1 MLTSGLYTLL
11 VSDRSRADNF
21 HLSGLGVDR
30 KTGVA
35 GQGTVTWK
43 LRLRSGVYRYRSDAH
58 PRLRKT
64 FTVKRP

>member
-1 MLTSGLYTLL
+1 MLTAGLYMLL

-21 HLSGLGVDR
+21 HLSGPGLDR

-35 GQGTVTWK
+35 GRETVTWK
-43 LRLRSGVYRYRSDAH
+43 VRLRSGVYRYSSDAH

-64 FTVKRP
+64 FTVKRS